1 MEAGMD
7 SPSTKFPV
15 LSPALAIPSQR
26 EFEQRFIAFL
36 RHMRCSLGREARLKY
51 ADERFARKKG
61 QQARERHLR
70 ECGLER
76 LSETELDQLI
86 RLAQVG
92 SALTG
97 PADLEEVDAWAAALH
112 AAAPWM
118 SDISTFLM
126 RHMRRSVRAGN
137 RGLSVPPI
145 ILVGPPGDGKTTFAR
160 LIAAVTEAPYRQ
172 IDVGSG
178 SAAFR
183 VTGLERGW
191 KSAQSGLPVETVLNT
206 GIANP
211 LMIVNEIDKSTRP
224 QSDSG
229 TVPDLT
235 TALMQM
241 LEPETACRFECPFLR
256 LRFDMSRVSWVMTAN
271 DLSPIAAPLRD
282 RCAVFQLPEV
292 TPHVA
297 GQMFD
302 TLAGGVPELDREVL
316 QMARRS
322 VVTAAERGGMSL
334 RRIRRILE
342 QLDTEPAALLH

>member
-1 MEAGMD
+1 MD
-7 SPSTKFPV
+7 SHHNKFPV
-15 LSPALAIPSQR
+15 LSPALAIPSQS
-26 EFEQRFIAFL
+26 EFEQRFTSFL
-36 RHMRCSLGREARLKY
+36 RHMRCSLGREGRLRY
-51 ADERFARKKG
+51 VDERFAKRKG
-61 QQARERHLR
+61 QQARDRHIR
-70 ECGLER
+70 ASGLER
-76 LSETELDQLI
+76 LAEAEQDQLI
-86 RLAQVG
+86 RLARVG
-92 SALTG
+92 AALTG
-97 PADLEEVDAWAAALH
+97 PANREDVDAWAAALH

-118 SDISTFLM
+118 SEISTFLM
-126 RHMRRSVRAGN
+126 RHMRRSVRAGH

-160 LIAAVTEAPYRQ
+160 LIAAATEAPYRQ

-191 KSAQSGLPVETVLNT
+191 KNAQSGLPVETVLNT
-206 GIANP
+206 GVANP
-211 LMIVNEIDKSTRP
+211 LMVVNEIDKATRP

-241 LEPETACRFECPFLR
+241 LEPETASRFECPFLR
-256 LRFDMSRVSWVMTAN
+256 LRFDMSRVSWIMTAN
-271 DLSPIAAPLRD
+271 ALSPIAAPLRD

-292 TPHVA
+292 TPQVA

-302 TLAGGVPELDREVL
+302 TLAKGFPELDPEVL
-316 QMARRS
+316 YMARRS
-322 VVTAAERGGMSL
+322 VVAAAERRGMSL

-342 QLDTEPAALLH
+342 QLDDEPAALLH